1 MQREDPGLEDMK
13 EGAISG
19 VSAVKMDY
27 EMTGGAEPMPTFQ
40 PEETEG
46 LDRDHSA
53 SVERKFTA
61 LDDS

>member
-1 MQREDPGLEDMK
+1 
-13 EGAISG
+13 
-19 VSAVKMDY
+19 MDY